1 MALKQYKPN
10 TAGQRGL
17 VLTERSD
24 LHKGKPLKKLTKGLS
39 KTGGRN
45 NFGHLTS
52 RRQGGGHK
60 RKYRIIDFKRNI
72 LDKTATVERI
82 EYDPNRTAHIALIKY
97 DETGDFSYILSP
109 QNIKIGDK
117 IISSEKAEI
126 KVGNCMQLKHIP
138 TDTLIHN
145 VEMKPGKGGQLNRS
159 AGTYSQLIGKDSEY
173 AQIKLSSGET
183 RIVRI
188 ECRATIGMVSN
199 PDNKNIKLGKAG
211 RKRWMGIRPV
221 VRGVAMNP
229 VDHPHGGG
237 EGRTSG
243 GRNPVSRKGFSA
255 KGKKTRKNKRT
266 DKYILRRGKK

>member
-1 MALKQYKPN
+1 MGLKQFKPN

-17 VLTERSD
+17 VLTEKSE
-24 LHKGKPLKKLTKGLS
+24 LHKGSPLKKLTKGLTKS
-39 KTGGRN
+39 GGRN

-60 RKYRIIDFKRNI
+60 RKYRIIDFKRNV
-72 LDKTATVERI
+72 LDKFAVIERI
-82 EYDPNRTAHIALIKY
+82 EYDPNRTANIALIKY
-97 DETGDFSYILSP
+97 DDGDHSYIIAP

-117 IISSEKAEI
+117 IVSSDKADI
-126 KVGNCMQLKHIP
+126 KIGNCIKLKNIP

-159 AGTYSQLIGKDSEY
+159 AGTYSQLIGKDAEY
-173 AQIKLSSGET
+173 AQIKLSSGEI
-183 RIVRI
+183 RMVRI

-199 PDNKNIKLGKAG
+199 PDNKNVKLGKAG
-211 RKRWMGIRPV
+211 RKRWMGVRPV

-266 DKYILRRGKK
+266 DKYILKRGKK

>member
-97 DETGDFSYILSP
+97 DETGDFSYILAP
-109 QNIKIGDK
+109 NPYAI
-117 IISSEKAEI
+117 
-126 KVGNCMQLKHIP
+126 
-138 TDTLIHN
+138 
-145 VEMKPGKGGQLNRS
+145 
-159 AGTYSQLIGKDSEY
+159 LIGSILVGASCVENPIVISLY
-173 AQIKLSSGET
+173 LFLNLSITFTFNFSF
-183 RIVRI
+183 
-188 ECRATIGMVSN
+188 
-199 PDNKNIKLGKAG
+199 
-211 RKRWMGIRPV
+211 
-221 VRGVAMNP
+221 GV
-229 VDHPHGGG
+229 G
-237 EGRTSG
+237 
-243 GRNPVSRKGFSA
+243 
-255 KGKKTRKNKRT
+255 
-266 DKYILRRGKK
+266 